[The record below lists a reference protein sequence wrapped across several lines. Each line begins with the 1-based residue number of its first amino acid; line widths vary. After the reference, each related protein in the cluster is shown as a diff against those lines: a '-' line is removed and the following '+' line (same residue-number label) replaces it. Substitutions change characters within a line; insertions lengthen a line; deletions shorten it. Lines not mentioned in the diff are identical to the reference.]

1 MATLRRSLAWPGSIL
16 GELQIDATAIDD
28 PAGDEESSSLLSA
41 AAANVA
47 MVDFCK
53 REFVAMVDF
62 CKRELTWAAFKI
74 PPSGRARPGMK

>member
-53 REFVAMVDF
+53 RE
-62 CKRELTWAAFKI
+62 LLWAAFKI